1 MTGTEQKMH
10 KALNVAGR
18 LAAKIAERATFS
30 FNDQRALRVLSN
42 RSDVVILWLAEHCTC
57 AGCAEVRADAGMEL
71 AR

>member
-1 MTGTEQKMH
+1 MH

-42 RSDVVILWLAEHCTC
+42 RSDVIVLWLAEHCTC
-57 AGCAEVRADAGMEL
+57 ADCSEIRTDAGFEF
-71 AR
+71 AAVKGGSR